1 MIASNLHLGII
12 CAKERLTTVRTGF
25 DYRIDARHGL
35 NLNYLMNRTGNERY
49 DEIDTDFDPSNDIFT
64 KHILGLS
71 YNQRLVNDRWQNSL
85 FVKNYTNYLNVTQQ
99 DLPWIT
105 NSREKQDAS
114 TKNYTGY
121 GLATRYGFGEGLSLK
136 ASYEHSMRLRS
147 LKSPNSVAVARFPM
161 PSFVRK
167 ITSPPT
173 ATTTARLREQ
183 PTKLE
188 PVRSSC
194 LLTLP

>member
-1 MIASNLHLGII
+1 M
-12 CAKERLTTVRTGF
+12 RTGF

-105 NSREKQDAS
+105 GSREKQDAS
-114 TKNYTGY
+114 TKNYTG
-121 GLATRYGFGEGLSLK
+121 AE
-136 ASYEHSMRLRS
+136 RS
-147 LKSPNSVAVARFPM
+147 EERRVGKECRSRWSPYH
-161 PSFVRK
+161 
-167 ITSPPT
+167 
-173 ATTTARLREQ
+173 
-183 PTKLE
+183 
-188 PVRSSC
+188 
-194 LLTLP
+194 